1 MPDGSV
7 LPHAETAMS
16 LLGASPKIAAKKA
29 DVIVN
34 ALGFPNPYTLS
45 KHLAEDL
52 VAELHTQGRLNAC
65 IVRPSIVGANAG
77 GPAPGKRRE
86 EREQFFVLF
95 FFFLRSLSHLFRG
108 VISLRSWLFQ
118 APAVLWPIWKA
129 RIERAT
135 NERRLTCSWKTP
147 PKKNH
152 AGYFGNTAGATSMIL
167 AFASGMATFSC
178 HDPDNVFDLV
188 PCDVVAAA
196 VLGAAAGVAA
206 GGSPCGPGTQPLI
219 VHASSSTSYCERYG

>member
-1 MPDGSV
+1 MPDGSI
-7 LPHAETAMS
+7 LPHAETATM
-16 LLGASPKIAAKKA
+16 LLGASPKLAAKKA
-29 DVIVN
+29 DASVKT
-34 ALGFPNPYTLS
+34 LGFPNPYTLS

-77 GPAPGKRRE
+77 GPAP
-86 EREQFFVLF
+86 
-95 FFFLRSLSHLFRG
+95 
-108 VISLRSWLFQ
+108 
-118 APAVLWPIWKA
+118 
-129 RIERAT
+129 
-135 NERRLTCSWKTP
+135 
-147 PKKNH
+147 
-152 AGYFGNTAGATSMIL
+152 GYFGNTAGATSMIL

-206 GGSPCGPGTQPLI
+206 GGSPCGPGTQPMI
-219 VHASSSTSYCERYG
+219 VHAASSTSYCERYG